1 MNKWESS
8 MIRKAIIDTERS
20 NIQTL
25 QRQASA
31 CNGLT
36 PSQDLLPDDIFKSG
50 IINIAMTR
58 NKNSF
63 KAASE
68 N

>member
-1 MNKWESS
+1 

-25 QRQASA
+25 QDQGGA

-36 PSQDLLPDDIFKSG
+36 SQDLLPDDIFHRIWNDIYCDGARQKQLQS
-50 IINIAMTR
+50 AQ
-58 NKNSF
+58 
-63 KAASE
+63 
-68 N
+68 

>member
-1 MNKWESS
+1 MNKWKSS

-25 QRQASA
+25 QDQRGA

-36 PSQDLLPDDIFKSG
+36 SQDLLPDDIFQRLG
-50 IINIAMTR
+50 MIYIVTVHG
-58 NKNSF
+58 KNSF
-63 KAASE
+63 KVQSE

>member
-1 MNKWESS
+1 
-8 MIRKAIIDTERS
+8 MIRKPIIDTESS

-25 QRQASA
+25 PDQARA

-36 PSQDLLPDDIFKSG
+36 SQDLLPDDIFPESG
-50 IINIAMTR
+50 MIYIVMAHS
-58 NKNSF
+58 KNSF